1 MKSIILQVLVLWRLH
16 VDSFQLTTTIPSHQ
30 KYETGHKRQFM
41 LLSTRNL
48 NENGE
53 PASDLHSTISS
64 IDGAPNILY
73 HNKTE
78 VEEDDDDDE
87 GISVMSSV
95 THWSDIMRQDSWLQQ
110 QQKYRSLENF
120 TSLTNMD
127 ATTTTNTHDVA
138 SLSSSKVK
146 RLDDVSALPK
156 VDLDQIEEYWNRLM
170 PTVNYLGTAHVAQI
184 YKALQVAY
192 QAHRGQMRKSGEP
205 FIIHVRRSSCLM

>member
-1 MKSIILQVLVLWRLH
+1 
-16 VDSFQLTTTIPSHQ
+16 
-30 KYETGHKRQFM
+30 M

-120 TSLTNMD
+120 TSLTKMD
-127 ATTTTNTHDVA
+127 ATTTTNTDV